1 MRILFISEYISINI
15 VCGAKKVARSHY
27 RSLCELAGEENVD
40 VMAITW
46 RNQYEKDDPDFT
58 YLKSYDS
65 SWGMIRNM
73 IQGNYNLISN
83 EVKGRILKRINE
95 KAYDIIYFDDRNYG
109 TVIRDIK
116 RQHPALPVVIFFHGI
131 SQVQMRQRVKQSFK
145 EFLKIPQH
153 LQNIRNERM
162 AIAYSDTK
170 ILLNKRDEEALQQ
183 YYHVP
188 ADAILPLSLPDQYIE
203 GMDPEPLMNAAFNIL
218 FVGVHFWPN
227 VSGISWFVRE
237 VLPKLTDDVQLYI
250 VGKGMEV
257 LKKEEPFKGNPRV
270 TIVGFVDSLN
280 PWYEG
285 ADLVVGPIF
294 EGDGM
299 KTKTTEAFM
308 FGKHFLGTDESLCGF
323 QDVQAYHCKNAKA
336 FVSKI
341 EAQINKAPDKFN
353 PTTRRKYLEH
363 YSTTAEVNLFKE
375 TFNRLLNGRS

>member
-27 RSLCELAGEENVD
+27 QSLCDLAGKDNVD
-40 VMAITW
+40 VIAITW
-46 RNQYEKDDPDFT
+46 RNQYEMEDKEFT
-58 YLKSYDS
+58 YMKSYES
-65 SWGMIRNM
+65 SLGMVRNSL
-73 IQGNYNLISN
+73 QGNYNLISN
-83 EVKGRILKRINE
+83 EVKKQILERVE
-95 KAYDIIYFDDRNYG
+95 KGAYDIIYFDDRNYG

-116 RQHPALPVVIFFHGI
+116 RRYPSLPVVIFFHGV
-131 SQVQMRQRVKQSFK
+131 SQVQMRQRIKQSFK
-145 EFLKIPQH
+145 EVLKIPQH

-162 AIAYSDTK
+162 AIAYADTK
-170 ILLNKRDEEALQQ
+170 ILLNKRDEEALKQ
-183 YYHVP
+183 YYQVS

-203 GMDPEPLMNAAFNIL
+203 GIDPELKMNAEFNIL

-227 VSGISWFVRE
+227 VSGISWFVKE
-237 VLPKLTDDVQLYI
+237 VLSKLPDGAHLYI

-257 LKKEEPFKGNPRV
+257 LKKEEPFKGNGRV

-323 QDVQAYHCKNAKA
+323 HDVEAYHCKDAKE
-336 FVSKI
+336 FQRKI
-341 EAQINKAPDKFN
+341 EAQISKAPKRFN
-353 PTTRRKYLEH
+353 PTTRRKYLDY
-363 YSTTAEVNLFKE
+363 YSTAAEVNLFRK
-375 TFNRLLNGRS
+375 TFNQLLK